1 MSIPKSSASA
11 VLVVVEA
18 EVMKTR
24 AKSTWAKSTWAKT
37 LLAILEKVRQCDLS
51 WDLERKDK
59 QAVRSAC
66 EVHPPVS
73 R

>member
-24 AKSTWAKSTWAKT
+24 AKSTWAKR

-51 WDLERKDK
+51 RDLERKDK

-66 EVHPPVS
+66 EVHPPVLG
-73 R
+73 